1 MDFLSSLFSNLGMGF
16 GVALSPANLLF
27 CGLGVTLGTLLGAL
41 PGIGSVTGVAIL
53 LPLTFGMDPTTAIIM
68 LAGIYYGVMYGATI
82 SSILLNTP
90 GDASVVI
97 SSIEGYPMAKAG
109 RAGAAFSMNAMAS
122 FIGGTFGAVM
132 LNIGAPVVA
141 MAALKFGPPE
151 YFSLMIMAMLSLAG
165 LAGDSPTKGI
175 IMGAF
180 GVFLATVGVDV
191 VHGVL
196 RFTYGSVAMMNG
208 IDFLPVAIG
217 VFGVGEVLVQFET
230 LREQKALN
238 VKLSFRELLPTTADW
253 VRSRF
258 AILRGAVIGF
268 VIGVL
273 PGAGATLAS
282 FLSYATESKLT
293 CHKDELGKGAIEGL
307 AGPEAANNAAAAGSL
322 VPMMTLGVPGSGTT
336 AVLLGA
342 FMMYGIQPGPLL
354 FQDQPKLAWGV
365 IASMYIGN
373 VMLVV
378 LNTVFIPAFV
388 RVMKVPATLLLPIIL
403 VLSVV
408 GAYSLQNSMVDVWI
422 MIAAGI
428 GGYFIKK
435 YKYPAAT
442 LILGLVLGPLA
453 EVNFVRSLSMSHGE
467 ISIIFTRPLSVIL
480 LAVGVLSI
488 FAPSL
493 KSAAMKCWDRAVEK
507 MARPDS
513 CA

>member
-1 MDFLSSLFSNLGMGF
+1 MDFLSSFFSNLGLGF
-16 GVALSPANLLF
+16 SVAMSPINLLF
-27 CGLGVTLGTLLGAL
+27 CGVGVTLGTVLGAL
-41 PGIGSVTGVAIL
+41 PGIGAVTGVAIL

-82 SSILLNTP
+82 SSVLLNTP
-90 GDASVVI
+90 GDAAVVI
-97 SSIEGYPMAKAG
+97 SAIEGYPMAKSG
-109 RAGAAFSMNAMAS
+109 RAGAAFSMNAIAS
-122 FIGGTFGAVM
+122 FAGGTFGAIM
-132 LNIGAPVVA
+132 LNLSAPVVA

-165 LAGDSPTKGI
+165 LAGDSPIKGV
-175 IMGAF
+175 IMG
-180 GVFLATVGVDV
+180 GIGIFLSTVGVDIA
-191 VHGVL
+191 HGVL

-217 VFGVGEVLVQFET
+217 VFGVGEVLFQLEN
-230 LREQKALN
+230 LHEQVAVD
-238 VKLSFRELLPTTADW
+238 VKLKLKELLPTMDDW
-253 VRSRF
+253 MRSRF

-293 CHKDELGKGAIEGL
+293 KHPEELGTGAIEGL

-342 FMMYGIQPGPLL
+342 FMMYGVQPGPLL
-354 FQDQPKLAWGV
+354 FQEQPRLAWGV

-378 LNTVFIPAFV
+378 LNTLFIPTFV
-388 RVMKVPATLLLPIIL
+388 RIMKIPSTLLLPVIL
-403 VLSVV
+403 VLSIV

-428 GGYFIKK
+428 GGYLIKK
-435 YKYPAAT
+435 YKYPATT

-453 EVNFVRSLSMSHGE
+453 EVNFVRSLSISQGE
-467 ISIIFTRPLSVIL
+467 LSVFFTRPISLVLLLIGIASVFSPL
-480 LAVGVLSI
+480 
-488 FAPSL
+488 F
-493 KSAAMKCWDRAVEK
+493 KNWAMKGWQAAINT
-507 MARPDS
+507 MAGGSSQR
-513 CA
+513 